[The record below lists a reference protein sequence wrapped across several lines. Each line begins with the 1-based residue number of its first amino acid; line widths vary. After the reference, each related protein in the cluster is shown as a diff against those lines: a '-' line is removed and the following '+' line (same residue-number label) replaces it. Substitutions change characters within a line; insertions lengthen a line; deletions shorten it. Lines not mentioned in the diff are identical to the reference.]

1 MKTLTGR
8 VRTGG
13 REVQGLHPDNT
24 CNDDTWNF
32 PVSLELTSSAAAPRY
47 SGLTR
52 RRGQTQS
59 SGRFSASILSSTCRA
74 DTSAASR

>member
-13 REVQGLHPDNT
+13 REVQGLHPDNA
-24 CNDDTWNF
+24 CNNDTWEF
-32 PVSLELTSSAAAPRY
+32 PVSLELTPSAAAPRY
-47 SGLTR
+47 LGLTR
-52 RRGQTQS
+52 CQEQTQS